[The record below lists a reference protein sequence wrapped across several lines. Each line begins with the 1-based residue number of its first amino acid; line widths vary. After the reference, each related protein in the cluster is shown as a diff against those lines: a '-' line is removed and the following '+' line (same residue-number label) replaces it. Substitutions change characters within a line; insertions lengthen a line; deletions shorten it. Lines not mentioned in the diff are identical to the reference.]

1 MKYTG
6 TTYRPPFEAN
16 SLLLQVTAGCSH
28 NKCTFCTMY
37 KDVPFEVES
46 MEQIE
51 ADLREAR
58 GRRKRIKKVFL
69 ENGDPF
75 VLSADKLKQIAKR
88 IDEIIP
94 EVENISMFATIKN
107 IIDKTDDEL
116 KALRKLKI
124 NNLNVGIESGLEEA
138 VEFMNKGY
146 TVEVAKRELKR
157 LENAGIDYSVNIII
171 GCGGSDKSR
180 ENAIKTAELVNE
192 LNPKIVFVGSI
203 HADEGSKLEKLKA
216 TGKFNE
222 NTLRENIEEEKLFI
236 EKLDERDIE
245 FFGLHP
251 SNAVR
256 LHGNLSKDKETMIEK
271 LNNALKEIPDEILDK
286 VSKRGFE
293 GTVEILYTE
302 INGNL

>member
-1 MKYTG
+1 M
-6 TTYRPPFEAN
+6 
-16 SLLLQVTAGCSH
+16 
-28 NKCTFCTMY
+28 
-37 KDVPFEVES
+37 
-46 MEQIE
+46 
-51 ADLREAR
+51 
-58 GRRKRIKKVFL
+58 
-69 ENGDPF
+69 
-75 VLSADKLKQIAKR
+75 
-88 IDEIIP
+88 
-94 EVENISMFATIKN
+94 
-107 IIDKTDDEL
+107 
-116 KALRKLKI
+116 
-124 NNLNVGIESGLEEA
+124 
-138 VEFMNKGY
+138 
-146 TVEVAKRELKR
+146 
-157 LENAGIDYSVNIII
+157 DYSINIII

-222 NTLRENIEEEKLFI
+222 NTLRENIQEEKLFI

-271 LNNALKEIPDEILDK
+271 LDNALKEIPDEILDK

-293 GTVEILYTE
+293 GTVEF
-302 INGNL
+302 